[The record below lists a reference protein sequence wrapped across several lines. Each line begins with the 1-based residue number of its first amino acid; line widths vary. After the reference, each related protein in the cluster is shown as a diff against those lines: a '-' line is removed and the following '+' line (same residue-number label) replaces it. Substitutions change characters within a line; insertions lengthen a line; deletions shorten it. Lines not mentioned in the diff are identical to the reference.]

1 MLHCNIAGAHY
12 VPLAQG
18 DLPVSKQLT
27 LSAALSVAAMASFA
41 LLAAREAPPT
51 DAKGAPTGVA
61 APAFEAS
68 LPGS

>member
-1 MLHCNIAGAHY
+1 MC
-12 VPLAQG
+12 PWRKETF
-18 DLPVSKQLT
+18 PVSKQLT
-27 LSAALSVAAMASFA
+27 LSAALSVVAMAAFA

>member
-1 MLHCNIAGAHY
+1 
-12 VPLAQG
+12 
-18 DLPVSKQLT
+18 VSKQLT
-27 LSAALSVAAMASFA
+27 LSAALSVVAMAAFA

-51 DAKGAPTGVA
+51 SSKGAPTGGG